1 MEGHMKQRSIG
12 VFGKDAQRF
21 AHQFTL
27 AGAVTASRREFR
39 DILGSDTTSEVV
51 LVLGADYTQA
61 AQIAM
66 SLRENC
72 YAGVLLAILETEP
85 TSREII
91 ELYDCGFDG
100 FEVAPVPNN
109 EFYRVLQARV
119 KAMQRIWQ
127 GRAPNMLQAGNVSY
141 HVAEARIFVGDKSVH
156 LGPNERNLLRTLLQ
170 KEGKVYSRDELMN
183 EVWGRDRNLDS
194 RTIDVH
200 IGRLRRVLMKAGVA
214 GFQIETVRSA
224 GYRATW

>member
-1 MEGHMKQRSIG
+1 MKQRSIG

-119 KAMQRIWQ
+119 KAIQRIWQ
-127 GRAPNMLQAGNVSY
+127 DREPDVLQAGNICYNIPAQRIEVGGNAVHFSPT
-141 HVAEARIFVGDKSVH
+141 AR
-156 LGPNERNLLRTLLQ
+156 RLLHTFMKR
-170 KEGKVYSRDELMN
+170 EGKVHSRDQLMN
-183 EVWGRDRNLDS
+183 EVWGRDRNMDD

-200 IGRLRRVLMKAGVA
+200 IGRLRTILSKSGAQE
-214 GFQIETVRSA
+214 FQIETVRSA